1 VGGVSAAARTVA
13 GRTLAG
19 LTPGGLSGAHCRG
32 RAADARKSA
41 FTIRGKGETRMA
53 GKFARSWALLKASA
67 AVLRSDKSLLQFP
80 LLSGVCTLLV
90 AASFLIPVGVMVIG
104 GAHAGEDFHQRMSV
118 GSYLLMFAFYL
129 VQYFVIIFF
138 QTALTGVALMHLRG
152 EPTSV
157 GAGLALARA
166 KLPQIFGYALI
177 AATVGLLLR
186 MIQERLGLIGR
197 LVVGFIGLVWTV
209 ATFLVVPV
217 LASKDVGP
225 VDAVKESVELLKR
238 NWGENLIGNG
248 GIGIVFG
255 LLMVL
260 AVLVGAVLIGGAV
273 AMQSV
278 VAIVVAV
285 VIVVIGFVLLGLVQA
300 SLQGIYAA
308 ALYRYAE
315 AGEASVG
322 FDQALLQQAFVPK
335 KK

>member
-1 VGGVSAAARTVA
+1 
-13 GRTLAG
+13 
-19 LTPGGLSGAHCRG
+19 
-32 RAADARKSA
+32 
-41 FTIRGKGETRMA
+41 MA
-53 GKFARSWALLKASA
+53 GKFARSWALMKASA
-67 AVLRSDKSLLQFP
+67 TVLRSDKSLLLFP
-80 LLSGVCTLLV
+80 LMSGLCTLLV
-90 AASFLIPVGVMVIG
+90 AASFLIPVGVMMIG
-104 GAHAGEDFHQRMSV
+104 SEHAGQDFQQRMST
-118 GSYLLMFAFYL
+118 GAYLLMFAFYL

-157 GAGLALARA
+157 GAGFALARS
-166 KLPQIFGYALI
+166 KLPQILGYALI

-197 LVVGFIGLVWTV
+197 LVVGFIGLAWTV

-238 NWGENLIGNG
+238 SWGENLIGSG
-248 GIGIVFG
+248 GIGVVFG

-260 AVLVGAVLIGGAV
+260 AVLVSALLIGGAV
-273 AMQSV
+273 AMQSI
-278 VAIVVAV
+278 VAIVVAAV
-285 VIVVIGFVLLGLVQA
+285 VVVLGFVLLGLIQS
-300 SLQGIYAA
+300 SLHGIYAA

>member
-1 VGGVSAAARTVA
+1 
-13 GRTLAG
+13 
-19 LTPGGLSGAHCRG
+19 
-32 RAADARKSA
+32 
-41 FTIRGKGETRMA
+41 MA
-53 GKFARSWALLKASA
+53 GKFARSWALMKASA
-67 AVLRSDKSLLQFP
+67 AVLRSDKSLLIFP
-80 LLSGVCTLLV
+80 LLSGLSTLLV
-90 AASFLIPVGVMVIG
+90 AASFLIPVVIMAIG
-104 GAHAGEDFHQRMSV
+104 DGHIGQDLQERMSV
-118 GSYLLMFAFYL
+118 GSYLLMFGFYL

-157 GAGLALARA
+157 GAGFALARA
-166 KLPQIFGYALI
+166 KLPQILGYALI

-197 LVVGFIGLVWTV
+197 LVVGFIGLAWTV

-238 NWGENLIGNG
+238 SWGENLIGNG

-255 LLMVL
+255 LMMML
-260 AVLVGAVLIGGAV
+260 AVLVSAVLIGGAV
-273 AMQSV
+273 MLHSI
-278 VAIVVAV
+278 VAIVLAAV
-285 VIVVIGFVLLGLVQA
+285 VVVVGFILLGLIQS

-315 AGEASVG
+315 AGETSVG
-322 FDQALLQQAFVPK
+322 FDQALLQQAFRSK

>member
-1 VGGVSAAARTVA
+1 
-13 GRTLAG
+13 
-19 LTPGGLSGAHCRG
+19 
-32 RAADARKSA
+32 
-41 FTIRGKGETRMA
+41 MA
-53 GKFARSWALLKASA
+53 GKFARSWALMKASA
-67 AVLRSDKSLLQFP
+67 AVLRSDKSLLLFP
-80 LLSGVCTLLV
+80 LLSGICTLLV
-90 AASFLIPVGVMVIG
+90 AASFLIPVGMMVLG
-104 GAHAGEDFHQRMSV
+104 GAHAGGDFHERMSV
-118 GSYLLMFAFYL
+118 GSYLLLFVFYL

-197 LVVGFIGLVWTV
+197 LVIGFIGLAWTV

-238 NWGENLIGNG
+238 SWGENLIGNG
-248 GIGIVFG
+248 GIGLVFG
-255 LLMVL
+255 LMMFL
-260 AVLVGAVLIGGAV
+260 AVLVSVALIGGAMV
-273 AMQSV
+273 TQSM
-278 VAIVVAV
+278 VAIVLAV
-285 VIVVIGFVLLGLVQA
+285 VIAVVGFVLLALVQS

-308 ALYRYAE
+308 ALYRFAE

-322 FDQALLQQAFVPK
+322 FDQALLQQAFAPK